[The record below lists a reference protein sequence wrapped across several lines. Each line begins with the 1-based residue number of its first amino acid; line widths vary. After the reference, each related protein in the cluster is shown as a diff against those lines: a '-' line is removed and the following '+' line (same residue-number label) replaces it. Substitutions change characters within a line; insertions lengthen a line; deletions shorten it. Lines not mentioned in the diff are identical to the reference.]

1 LATTTLKTGEELEIG
16 VIRAPEREYADQI
29 QKFLDHKPDCFKRH
43 IDLCL
48 AGPLDELETRFYVG
62 LLEGQVISQVMIVEY
77 AGVGILGHVFTRP
90 EHRQKGAYRAVMAQ
104 QMEDFRQRGSEFLL
118 LGTGFESPP
127 YWIYHSFGFRSVTGD
142 SGFMRYAASEDFEA
156 RWFAPAPAQVVDVKW
171 RHWPMLNALFGQKE
185 GDFLRSV
192 ALGLFGPRNFEGGF
206 LTFREALE
214 ERASH
219 QAKLLET
226 EAGAV
231 VGCATVWPDPRWP
244 GTYLLDVFVHPNFA
258 AEMSPLLAALA
269 PVEAKTLAYAEASA
283 TARNAALEKA
293 GFRQEGTLTQQL
305 RQPDGRV
312 EEVVVW
318 GR

>member
-1 LATTTLKTGEELEIG
+1 
-16 VIRAPEREYADQI
+16 
-29 QKFLDHKPDCFKRH
+29 
-43 IDLCL
+43 
-48 AGPLDELETRFYVG
+48 
-62 LLEGQVISQVMIVEY
+62 
-77 AGVGILGHVFTRP
+77 
-90 EHRQKGAYRAVMAQ
+90 MAQ
-104 QMEDFRQRGSEFLL
+104 QMADFRQRGSEFLL

-156 RWFAPAPAQVVDVKW
+156 HWFAPAPARVVDVKW
-171 RHWPMLNALFGQKE
+171 RHWPTLNALFGQRE
-185 GDFLRSV
+185 GDYLRNV
-192 ALGLFGPRNFEGGF
+192 ALGIFGPRNFEGGF

-214 ERASH
+214 KQGSHPGEPLH

-231 VGCATVWPDPRWP
+231 VGCVTRWPDPHWP
-244 GTYLLDVFVHPNFA
+244 GTYLLDVFAHPNFA
-258 AEMSPLLAALA
+258 AEMSTLIAALA

-293 GFRQEGTLTQQL
+293 GFRWEGTLTRQL
-305 RQPDGRV
+305 RHLDGRV